1 MRLGSGLDEAK
12 TSSVTQHLQTLRKLW
27 KCQVLDK
34 VKHLAWHTYFS
45 TLSSKPLLS
54 HPSESSVPTGGR
66 RRYPRFMGLLLCQG
80 CKTVTIVK
88 IFVVMQSCSINVL
101 EVGLGCEG
109 AMSVHHLGFLVGSK
123 QVCILRV
130 F

>member
-34 VKHLAWHTYFS
+34 VKHLAWHTYFN

-80 CKTVTIVK
+80 CLGHGFFATSKNRDNSEN
-88 IFVVMQSCSINVL
+88 FCCHAVMLDQCFGGWFRL
-101 EVGLGCEG
+101 
-109 AMSVHHLGFLVGSK
+109 
-123 QVCILRV
+123 
-130 F
+130 